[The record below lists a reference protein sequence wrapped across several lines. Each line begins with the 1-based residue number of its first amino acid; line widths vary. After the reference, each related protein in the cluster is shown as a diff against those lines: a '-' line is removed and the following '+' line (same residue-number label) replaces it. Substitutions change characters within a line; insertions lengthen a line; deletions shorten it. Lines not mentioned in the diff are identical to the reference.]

1 VAADP
6 LAVCPSIH
14 NQITSSVTGAIIN
27 ITGGNISDAGSD
39 TSVTGNDTSDAVHPP
54 FFNP

>member
-6 LAVCPSIH
+6 LVVCPSIH
-14 NQITSSVTGAIIN
+14 NQITSSATGAIIS

-39 TSVTGNDTSDAVHPP
+39 TSVAGSNTSGAVHPP